1 MKINILK
8 QIVDFKNVVLTSFT
22 HLETNMLIKNV

>member
-8 QIVDFKNVVLTSFT
+8 QIVDFRDVVFT
-22 HLETNMLIKNV
+22 GFAHFETNMLIKNV